1 MTDRELRHMSRSE
14 LLQMLIMQIKENK
27 VLSER
32 LAAAEAELNSRQ
44 IAINNAGSL
53 AEAALS
59 LNHVFDAA
67 ESAAQQYLENIKRI
81 SDQQDVICQN
91 IQKKAEEIYN
101 RVKNGENFSSLA
113 HQYSTC
119 PSKEKGGDLGWFG
132 EGQMVPPFENAVRRM
147 STGSISKPVRTQFG
161 WHIIKK
167 TGVRG

>member
-91 IQKKAEEIYN
+91 IQKKAEEKAAQIIHEAQEYN
-101 RVKNGENFSSLA
+101 KQAHAEADSYWRRIVAKAESL
-113 HQYSTC
+113 
-119 PSKEKGGDLGWFG
+119 PSKS
-132 EGQMVPPFENAVRRM
+132 N
-147 STGSISKPVRTQFG
+147 TTY
-161 WHIIKK
+161 
-167 TGVRG
+167 

>member
-67 ESAAQQYLENIKRI
+67 ESAAQQYIENIKRI
-81 SDQQDVICQN
+81 SDQQDLICQN
-91 IQKKAEEIYN
+91 IQKKTEEIAAQIIYEAQEYN
-101 RVKNGENFSSLA
+101 KQA
-113 HQYSTC
+113 HAEADSYWRRIVAKAEIL
-119 PSKEKGGDLGWFG
+119 SKTD
-132 EGQMVPPFENAVRRM
+132 V
-147 STGSISKPVRTQFG
+147 T
-161 WHIIKK
+161 H
-167 TGVRG
+167 